1 MQIPL
6 ELDHTTSF
14 ALEDYIVSESNQ
26 FAHSM
31 MQSWPD
37 WSYHVV
43 ALAGPEA
50 SGKSHLA
57 HGWAKK
63 AGAEVHS
70 SGTVPEL
77 DGNSA
82 FSNMVIEDI
91 DTANVNEQ
99 ALFHLI
105 NWSKENGKFLLLTG
119 TVPPNQWNITLP
131 DLRSRLSLVQL
142 AEISAPD
149 DHLLMV
155 LLAKMFSD
163 RQLQVDLS
171 LINYLLPR
179 MERSFKAARELVVR
193 MDAKALSRKKNISQ
207 KIAKECLQEMK
218 ML

>member
-6 ELDHTTSF
+6 ELDHATSF
-14 ALEDYIVSESNQ
+14 ALEDYIVSVSNQ
-26 FAHSM
+26 LAHSM

-43 ALAGPEA
+43 ALVGPEA

-57 HGWAKK
+57 HGWAKN
-63 AGAEVHS
+63 ADAEIYDD
-70 SGTVPEL
+70 GLIPEV
-77 DGNSA
+77 DGNLA
-82 FSNMVIEDI
+82 CPNVVIEDI
-91 DTANVNEQ
+91 DPNAVSEER
-99 ALFHLI
+99 LFHLI
-105 NWSKENGKFLLLTG
+105 NWSKENSKNLLLTSRF
-119 TVPPNQWNITLP
+119 PPNQWNIQLP

-142 AEISAPD
+142 AEIAAPD

-179 MERSFKAARELVVR
+179 MERSFKAARELVIQ